1 VQNVEKEISSHSKNK
16 FNNQWW
22 TKM

>member
-1 VQNVEKEISSHSKNK
+1 VQNVEKEISAHSKNK